1 MKRFLSSCALVALV
15 ALLLN
20 GPSAARAGIIAS
32 NPSSPDSSGGAV
44 IDDANIRLTLS
55 QSPLPN
61 VFTYVD
67 FYGPSGQTP
76 HIDFN
81 ITYDRSTTS
90 PETVSGIESIQGLFS
105 SYRFSLPSAMTT
117 FPVVGNYVVELRNM
131 TAASGFYADA
141 PNVPFLSTNP
151 SLLIGLIDSGDPSN
165 DRIYDGSQ
173 FQFTL
178 GAVGTPAGVPE
189 IDPATGGSALSLV
202 AGVLAMIEQRRRR
215 ATLVA

>member
-20 GPSAARAGIIAS
+20 GPSSARAGIIAS
-32 NPSSPDSSGGAV
+32 NPSSPDSSGGAS
-44 IDDANIRLTLS
+44 IDGINIRLTLS

-76 HIDFN
+76 GIDFN
-81 ITYDRSTTS
+81 IIYAGSES
-90 PETVSGIESIQGLFS
+90 AAETLSGIESNLGSFS
-105 SYRFSLPSAMTT
+105 SYRFNLPSAMTT
-117 FPVVGNYVVELRNM
+117 FPVTGDYYVELRNM
-131 TAASGFYADA
+131 VAASGFYSGA
-141 PNVPFLSTNP
+141 PNVPFLSTN
-151 SLLIGLIDSGDPSN
+151 SSVLIGLIDLNDASN
-165 DRIYDGSQ
+165 NRIYDGTP